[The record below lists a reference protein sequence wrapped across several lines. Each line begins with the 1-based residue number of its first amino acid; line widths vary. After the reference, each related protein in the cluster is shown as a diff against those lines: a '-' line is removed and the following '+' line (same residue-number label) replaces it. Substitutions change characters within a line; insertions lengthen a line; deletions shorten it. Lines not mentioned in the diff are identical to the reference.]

1 MEPSNENISKNISNE
16 TKSIKMQII
25 QINTYD
31 FKKTDFL
38 LERKLFWIW
47 FCSIALKKMTVIRN
61 IQALTI
67 QKSKKANLKFP
78 IIP

>member
-38 LERKLFWIW
+38 LERKLF
-47 FCSIALKKMTVIRN
+47 
-61 IQALTI
+61 
-67 QKSKKANLKFP
+67 
-78 IIP
+78 

>member
-25 QINTYD
+25 QINTHD

-38 LERKLFWIW
+38 LERKLF
-47 FCSIALKKMTVIRN
+47 
-61 IQALTI
+61 
-67 QKSKKANLKFP
+67 
-78 IIP
+78 